1 MTLAA
6 KGLWDI
12 DFCKRLHPCFNSSLI
27 LFASLD
33 SQLGSR
39 TERKVTKNK
48 TWGWR
53 VCETTDCRACRKS
66 WNGYKTNSSRCRKGN
81 CKVLINCTA
90 QPWHHVICIC
100 LIKHWFYHDSGGCN
114 HPDRFTS
121 NSTVTVNC
129 WRTTMM
135 LVCLL
140 YRHRLTGR
148 LVLYRGPF
156 CHPGEEW
163 KICLQKDLCLKSQEI
178 EFVKSN
184 G

>member
-1 MTLAA
+1 
-6 KGLWDI
+6 
-12 DFCKRLHPCFNSSLI
+12 
-27 LFASLD
+27 
-33 SQLGSR
+33 
-39 TERKVTKNK
+39 
-48 TWGWR
+48 
-53 VCETTDCRACRKS
+53 
-66 WNGYKTNSSRCRKGN
+66 
-81 CKVLINCTA
+81 
-90 QPWHHVICIC
+90 
-100 LIKHWFYHDSGGCN
+100 
-114 HPDRFTS
+114 
-121 NSTVTVNC
+121 
-129 WRTTMM
+129 MM